1 MVGPPWANSLG
12 NDSPSSARFPFLLD
26 ISCDRSAPR
35 EWTVRPAIGRERMA
49 GVEYVFEKDSWRRSS
64 PGL

>member
-26 ISCDRSAPR
+26 ISCERSAPR

-49 GVEYVFEKDSWRRSS
+49 GVE
-64 PGL
+64 